1 MAKDIN
7 EGSNGFHLY
16 TVVTDGYGNLI
27 SEDHR
32 GFKIAQVHTT
42 PDQSEDPAP
51 FAELARLTFA
61 VMNGDAEPLDPQA
74 KEM

>member
-7 EGSNGFHLY
+7 EGSNGFHLF

-32 GFKIAQVHTT
+32 GLKIAEVHTT
-42 PDQSEDPAP
+42 PEQSEDPAP

-61 VMNGDAEPLDPQA
+61 VMNGDAEPIDPKA